1 MGNELSIV
9 TKKPEVAGNVPEQD
23 MKEAAA
29 KVGADEKGGE
39 ENDVIIG
46 PETAKV
52 ESSAGLSATST
63 IPTPAPRDPPKYVLS
78 FENLTVHVPETRRRK
93 LCNCLDNPFTY
104 FAQEYMGMQIAE
116 TAPFY
121 ALDDVSGYLKSGEMC
136 LVLGSDQQN
145 ISTLLRALSSR
156 LNDQDEV
163 YGTILLN
170 GMPMNK
176 SNQGWRKICPYVSAF
191 DASKCYNTVNNY
203 L

>member
-1 MGNELSIV
+1 MENEQSSAM
-9 TKKPEVAGNVPEQD
+9 KKPEVNAPGSEQD
-23 MKEAAA
+23 LKEAAEKA
-29 KVGADEKGGE
+29 GAGEDGGQ
-39 ENDVIIG
+39 ENDDIIG
-46 PETAKV
+46 ALP
-52 ESSAGLSATST
+52 
-63 IPTPAPRDPPKYVLS
+63 IPPGHPKYVLS

-93 LCNCLDNPFTY
+93 LCCNCLDNPFTY

-116 TAPFY
+116 KAPFY

-176 SNQGWRKICPYVSAF
+176 SNQGWRKLCPYVSAS
-191 DASKCYNTVNNY
+191 DASKCYNTSNCFRYHGRKSHVNPSFFASI
-203 L
+203 